1 MEEHSLVN
9 SVEQVSIGKRAMEWL
24 LQFISKNYTQFLSKD
39 SPKEISNCRGKLE
52 NMQTVLLNTDEESG
66 MRLKV
71 TDSEF
76 MKILKEGHFSEK
88 ATVLK
93 EWKEMGYLKA
103 QSDRYISRIKIV
115 GDIQVKGY
123 IIQLPVPSNKIG
135 GDGEKDYEEVLEERR
150 KRINKPR
157 QVIKDEYVEDDFFS
171 IDDDDDLDFPEDW
184 K

>member
-1 MEEHSLVN
+1 MGGAEV
-9 SVEQVSIGKRAMEWL
+9 
-24 LQFISKNYTQFLSKD
+24 
-39 SPKEISNCRGKLE
+39 
-52 NMQTVLLNTDEESG
+52 
-66 MRLKV
+66 
-71 TDSEF
+71 
-76 MKILKEGHFSEK
+76 SEK
-88 ATVLK
+88 ELKQVLAGITIVTT
-93 EWKEMGYLKA
+93 MLKL
-103 QSDRYISRIKIV
+103 V
-115 GDIQVKGY
+115 IQHRGQVQKGKGY